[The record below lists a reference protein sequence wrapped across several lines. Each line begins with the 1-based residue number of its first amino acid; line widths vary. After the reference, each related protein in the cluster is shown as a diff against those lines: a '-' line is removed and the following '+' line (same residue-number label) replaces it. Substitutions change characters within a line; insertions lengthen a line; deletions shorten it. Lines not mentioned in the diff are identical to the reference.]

1 MKVTAGLVEEIE
13 QDASANHSA
22 GAVYMLN
29 QQRWGR
35 RTECRTSTQ
44 GSSDMHAQQ
53 AESLHSQTHVPA
65 LDGLRGIAI
74 LLVVIYHS
82 VRYGGMQPIATLDQI
97 FFTLGRVGWSGVDLF
112 FVLSGFLIT
121 GILYDAKGEDRYFRH
136 FYARRIL
143 RIFPLYYGF
152 LCFFFVIL
160 PSLILRGEQFS
171 SPWKDQIWYWTY
183 FVNVETAIKSGTS
196 VPALVHFWSLA
207 VEEQFYVVWPWVV
220 FVLSRRT
227 LMHASIGIMAGSLG
241 LRVALRFMAHLPFA
255 AYVLTPS
262 RMDALALGGL
272 LALLAREPD
281 GLTRLVRWARSAVVL
296 STVFLGIIF
305 IWRHGLAFLDA
316 VVQTIGFSLLA
327 ILFGGILVIAVA
339 SPPGTV
345 AGRLFAHRFLRF
357 FGRYSY
363 ALYVFHHPIMFYM
376 SSFFSVARLPR
387 LAGSQLPGQLAF
399 TTVAASVSLAAAL
412 LSWHLYETQF
422 LKLKALFPYD
432 TRTKLG

>member
-1 MKVTAGLVEEIE
+1 MRADQVK
-13 QDASANHSA
+13 
-22 GAVYMLN
+22 
-29 QQRWGR
+29 
-35 RTECRTSTQ
+35 
-44 GSSDMHAQQ
+44 
-53 AESLHSQTHVPA
+53 SLHSHAHVPS
-65 LDGLRGIAI
+65 LDGIRGIAI
-74 LLVVIYHS
+74 LLVLVYHS
-82 VRYGGMQPIATLDQI
+82 VRYGGMQPTATLDQI

-121 GILYDAKGEDRYFRH
+121 GILCDAKGDDGYFRH

-152 LCFFFVIL
+152 LSVYFVIL
-160 PSLILRGEQFS
+160 PSLTSHGAQFS
-171 SPWKDQIWYWTY
+171 FPWKDQIWYWTY
-183 FVNVETAIKSGTS
+183 FVNVETALKGGAP

-207 VEEQFYVVWPWVV
+207 VEEQFYLVWPWVV
-220 FVLSRRT
+220 FALSRRT
-227 LMHASIGIMAGSLG
+227 LMRACMAIVVGSLG
-241 LRVALRFMAHLPFA
+241 LRVALRFMTHLPFA

-272 LALLAREPD
+272 LALVAREPD
-281 GLTRLVRWARSAVVL
+281 GLTRLARWARPATILSA
-296 STVFLGIIF
+296 VFLGMIF
-305 IWRHGLAFLDA
+305 VWRHGLAFLDA
-316 VVQTIGFSLLA
+316 VVQTIGFSLVA
-327 ILFGGILVIAVA
+327 IFFAGIVVIALV

-345 AGRLFAHRFLRF
+345 GGRLFAHRFLRF

-387 LAGSQLPGQLAF
+387 LAGSQLPSQLAF

-432 TRTKLG
+432 TKTKLG

>member
-1 MKVTAGLVEEIE
+1 MPRPFRMRAAPSF
-13 QDASANHSA
+13 DAPQSSLSP
-22 GAVYMLN
+22 GADT
-29 QQRWGR
+29 R
-35 RTECRTSTQ
+35 Q
-44 GSSDMHAQQ
+44 GQPL
-53 AESLHSQTHVPA
+53 ESLHFHMHIPA
-65 LDGLRGIAI
+65 LDGIRGIAI

-82 VRYGGMQPIATLDQI
+82 VRYGGMQPIALLDRI
-97 FFTLGRVGWSGVDLF
+97 VFTLGRVGWSGVDLF

-160 PSLILRGEQFS
+160 PSLTPLGRQFS
-171 SPWKDQIWYWTY
+171 SPLKDQIWYWTY
-183 FVNVETAIKSGTS
+183 LVNVSTALKNGSQI
-196 VPALVHFWSLA
+196 PALVHFWSLA

-220 FVLSRRT
+220 FALSRRT
-227 LMHASIGIMAGSLG
+227 LMRACVGIVIGSLG
-241 LRVALRFMAHLPFA
+241 LRVALRIIAHLAFA

-272 LALLAREPD
+272 LALIAREAG
-281 GLTRLVRWARSAVVL
+281 GLTCLARWARLAAVSSA
-296 STVFLGIIF
+296 VFLGMIF
-305 IWRHGLAFLDA
+305 VWRHGLAFLDT
-316 VVQTIGFSLLA
+316 VVQTIGFTLLA

-345 AGRLFAHRFLRF
+345 ARRLFAHRFLRF
-357 FGRYSY
+357 LGRYSY

-376 SSFFSVARLPR
+376 GGFFNAARLPR

-399 TTVAASVSLAAAL
+399 TAVGASVSLAAAL

-432 TRTKLG
+432 TKTKLG